1 MSSPQS
7 ENGEVRG
14 SNGAETRGKPLLSLL
29 SQVCGSSSGSLVE
42 RDEAVELRAGSARA
56 GC

>member
-7 ENGEVRG
+7 ENGEVPG